1 MSDRNRKKWKREW
14 QKEYRKQQKKTM
26 VKYRGWGYFFVAP
39 FMLGF
44 IVCTLIPQLMTLWNS
59 FFENYKEGLTT
70 VGPNFVFLKN
80 YIEILTPTKSGD
92 ILLFKY
98 LFNTLALWLAGAI
111 PQFALAFLLALIFTH
126 KRIKVKGKD
135 FFTSVVYMPNVIMA
149 SAFSMLFFNLF
160 SNVGPINQILELI
173 GGDGAKIDFFS
184 RTFTVYL
191 MIAIMN
197 LMLGVGSTT
206 LLIMSGIM
214 SIHQSVFEAAAIDGA
229 GTFQTFRY
237 VTLPMVR
244 PVLIYCVI
252 TATINGLQMFD
263 VPQILTNGTGT
274 PGYSSKTVVMWLN
287 SYLGTS
293 KNYGMSGAISVV
305 MFIITAALS
314 YLVYKSMIKKGE
326 N

>member
-80 YIEILTPTKSGD
+80 YIEILTPTSGGD

-98 LFNTLALWLAGAI
+98 LFNTVVLWLAGAI
-111 PQFALAFLLALIFTH
+111 PQFILAFLLALIFTH
-126 KRIKVKGKD
+126 KRIKIKGKN
-135 FFTSVVYMPNVIMA
+135 FFTSVIYMPNVIMA